1 MSIQYVPLGDVVE
14 LQAGIGFPLNLQGK
28 TNGAYPFAKVGDIS
42 RCGRSGSSILPFADH
57 YVDREDVE
65 RLRAKLVPEGSVL
78 FAKIGEAIRQNHRV
92 IAGCDLLIDN
102 NAMAAIPSEKIEGR
116 FLYHYLKTVDFYS
129 LAPAT
134 TVPALRKSDL
144 ERLPVPL
151 PPLSEQRRI
160 ASILDKADVIRSK
173 RREALAKFDR
183 LAQSIF
189 NETFSSAIEACERIP
204 LSTLVQEFRYGTSNK
219 SGVSGFPALRIPN
232 VASGS
237 LNLTELKTV
246 PVEAAELKRL
256 RLYDGDV
263 LFVRT
268 NGNQDYV
275 GRCAVFREENVK
287 GVGFDTVPFIY
298 ASYLIRARLDMAVL
312 LPEILQTYLASDE
325 GRADLLAHSKTSA
338 GQFNIN
344 TEGLGALKIPRFPMP
359 LQVEYVKR
367 LEVVERQRAQQKAHL
382 IKLECLFESLQYSAF
397 QGEL

>member
-1 MSIQYVPLGDVVE
+1 MISWKETTLGNSCDLYQPKTISSADLVE
-14 LQAGIGFPLNLQGK
+14 G
-28 TNGAYPFAKVGDIS
+28 GAYLVYGANGIIGRYDQHNHENSEILVTCRGATCGTVNIS
-42 RCGRSGSSILPFADH
+42 QPKSWING
-57 YVDREDVE
+57 
-65 RLRAKLVPEGSVL
+65 
-78 FAKIGEAIRQNHRV
+78 
-92 IAGCDLLIDN
+92 
-102 NAMAAIPSEKIEGR
+102 NAMVVRPKSDDLDSG
-116 FLYHYLKTVDFYS
+116 YLKHLLRGGIDLSPSITGAAQPQITRQS
-129 LAPAT
+129 LAPLSFKYPT
-134 TVPALRKSDL
+134 
-144 ERLPVPL
+144 
-151 PPLSEQRRI
+151 LSEQRRI
-160 ASILDKADVIRSK
+160 ATILDKADALRVK
-173 RREALAKFDR
+173 RREALAKLDR

-204 LSTLVQEFRYGTSNK
+204 LSTLVQEFRYGTSSK
-219 SGVSGFPALRIPN
+219 SGMSGFPALRIPN

-237 LNLTELKTV
+237 LNLAELKTV

-367 LEVVERQRAQQKAHL
+367 LEAVERQRAQQKAHL